1 MKLRMILEGCF
12 LMATLVSCRHES
24 VTVMAALERAD
35 SLCCTEPEAAT
46 TMLQSMEQTVQKE
59 GEHALRRWQML
70 CIKAQDKAYKPIT
83 TDSII
88 KKVVAY
94 FDAHGT
100 AKEQVE
106 AYYYLGRTYQE
117 LHDSP
122 EAVRAYLKAIDLSE
136 KNGIPDATIY
146 RNIMSQLSVF
156 YRRQQNLR
164 AAVDVALKG
173 YQVAKE
179 HGFQDPIDIMDI
191 ATAYDGLGLPDS
203 MEYYYRLAANEILLT
218 ESENE
223 YSDCIGEMCEYYSSM
238 GRQDEAYFYLQILN
252 RIPPAHRRLNYN
264 SNKAA
269 YFEAFGPVD
278 SAIYYL
284 MPYITN
290 PVTPPYGVRDIA
302 RALMDIYAKQGDY
315 KQSCHYAR
323 IYAGMVDSIAAM
335 TTMEQA
341 RDANNEYKY
350 QRDKEAEAEAYR
362 QANKAKEQRTVM
374 LAILF
379 ASLAGYLYYRQ
390 RMERKLRLREATIR
404 EQISTIEKQ
413 DNELSQKEEE
423 LSHIIRRALQ
433 TTATEH
439 LSKVFDRFQ
448 KAASSKTAISSEEEW
463 QNLTA
468 AVEQLYPGFN
478 AAVLQNW
485 PQIKPEE
492 LHVVQ
497 LLKLGFETPSI
508 MHITGLPKT
517 SVYRKVKEA
526 NTLLDSLLKVEST
539 HSNLQLMNL

>member
-1 MKLRMILEGCF
+1 
-12 LMATLVSCRHES
+12 
-24 VTVMAALERAD
+24 MAALERAD

-46 TMLQSMEQTVQKE
+46 TMLQSMEQTVEKE

-70 CIKAQDKAYKPIT
+70 CIKAQDKAYKPLT

-88 KKVVAY
+88 KEVVAY

-100 AKEQVE
+100 IKEQVE

-136 KNGIPDATIY
+136 KNGIPDAVVY
-146 RNIMSQLSVF
+146 RNITSQLAIF
-156 YRRQQNLR
+156 YRRQQNPR
-164 AAVDVALKG
+164 AAVDIAMKG
-173 YQVAKE
+173 YRVAKE
-179 HGFQDPIDIMDI
+179 FGIQDPIDIMDI

-203 MEYYYRLAANEILLT
+203 MEYYYRLAGNEILLT
-218 ESENE
+218 ESEVK
-223 YSDCIGEMCEYYSSM
+223 YSDCIGEICDYYSSV
-238 GRQDEAYFYLQILN
+238 GKQDEAYFYLQILN
-252 RIPPAHRRLNYN
+252 RVPPAHRRPNFN

-290 PVTPPYGVRDIA
+290 PVTPYGVRDIA

-362 QANKAKEQRTVM
+362 QANRAREQRTVM

-404 EQISTIEKQ
+404 QQSSTIEKQ

-423 LSHIIRRALQ
+423 LARMIRRALH
-433 TTATEH
+433 TAASEH
-439 LSKVFDRFQ
+439 PSKVFDHFQ
-448 KAASSKTAISSEEEW
+448 KAASSKTAISTDEEW
-463 QNLTA
+463 QNLTV

-478 AAVLQNW
+478 TAVLQNW

-517 SVYRKVKEA
+517 SVYRKVKEV
-526 NTLLDSLLKVEST
+526 NTLLGSLLKIE
-539 HSNLQLMNL
+539 N

>member
-1 MKLRMILEGCF
+1 M
-12 LMATLVSCRHES
+12 
-24 VTVMAALERAD
+24 
-35 SLCCTEPEAAT
+35 
-46 TMLQSMEQTVQKE
+46 
-59 GEHALRRWQML
+59 
-70 CIKAQDKAYKPIT
+70 
-83 TDSII
+83 
-88 KKVVAY
+88 
-94 FDAHGT
+94 
-100 AKEQVE
+100 
-106 AYYYLGRTYQE
+106 
-117 LHDSP
+117 
-122 EAVRAYLKAIDLSE
+122 
-136 KNGIPDATIY
+136 
-146 RNIMSQLSVF
+146 
-156 YRRQQNLR
+156 
-164 AAVDVALKG
+164 
-173 YQVAKE
+173 
-179 HGFQDPIDIMDI
+179 
-191 ATAYDGLGLPDS
+191 
-203 MEYYYRLAANEILLT
+203 
-218 ESENE
+218 
-223 YSDCIGEMCEYYSSM
+223 
-238 GRQDEAYFYLQILN
+238 
-252 RIPPAHRRLNYN
+252 NYN

-290 PVTPPYGVRDIA
+290 PVTPYGVRDIA

-315 KQSCHYAR
+315 KQSCHYAL

-335 TTMEQA
+335 TTLEQA

-362 QANKAKEQRTVM
+362 QASK
-374 LAILF
+374 
-379 ASLAGYLYYRQ
+379 
-390 RMERKLRLREATIR
+390 
-404 EQISTIEKQ
+404 
-413 DNELSQKEEE
+413 
-423 LSHIIRRALQ
+423 
-433 TTATEH
+433 ATEH
-439 LSKVFDRFQ
+439 PSKVFDRFQ

-539 HSNLQLMNL
+539 HSNLQPMNL